1 MLISLLASSD
11 RGSRRATTDR
21 RLASHVERLA
31 DDHPP
36 IDLATCDFTVRRP
49 EVVVDRF
56 APVLDYMAR
65 AELEVERNALELS
78 VLLPHA
84 PEVDRRFYEDVWQP
98 QEAHHGL
105 ALDRLQVLLG
115 LPAAQTDLTT
125 ITPKIRATGALAHL
139 PALQD
144 VVRMLYY
151 LTGMTT
157 ERSALLAYHRLHDGL
172 TELGETAVTD
182 TVITP
187 IRRQE
192 PGHFAFYQMSAR
204 ALWAELAEWQQWL
217 VRRLRA
223 VSFAPVA
230 AGSPE
235 RKADVGDM
243 MVALGIGTP
252 QASEEFVQTVAR
264 TEAELLGA
272 AGQGLKVPPYIVRS
286 FRECLELARERS
298 VAAGPVTAT

>member
-1 MLISLLASSD
+1 VPALLRSSD
-11 RGSRRATTDR
+11 HGPTATEA
-21 RLASHVERLA
+21 RLAAHVDRLA
-31 DDHPP
+31 EEHPP
-36 IDLATCDFTVRRP
+36 IDLASCDFTVIRP
-49 EVVVDRF
+49 EVVVARF

-65 AELEVERNALELS
+65 AELEVERNALELA

-84 PEVDRRFYEDVWQP
+84 PEVDRYFYAEVWRP

-105 ALDRLQVLLG
+105 ALDALQVGLG
-115 LPAAQTDLTT
+115 LPAASTDLTT
-125 ITPKIRATGALAHL
+125 ISPKVRATGALAHVA
-139 PALQD
+139 PLQD

-172 TELGETAVTD
+172 VELGERAVHATI
-182 TVITP
+182 ITP

-204 ALWAELAEWQQWL
+204 ALWDQLATWQRWL

-230 AGSPE
+230 AGDE
-235 RKADVGDM
+235 GRRADVGDM
-243 MVALGIGTP
+243 MVALGIGSP
-252 QASEEFVQTVAR
+252 EASEEFVRTVAR

-272 AGQGLKVPPYIVRS
+272 TGQGLVVPTYILRS
-286 FRECLELARERS
+286 FRECLELAREREL
-298 VAAGPVTAT
+298 AA